1 MEIIPVETKK
11 RIHEFSYAQKVSNQ
25 MSPDK
30 SHIKLNESLFKA
42 QILEKQSC
50 TLIRNIQ
57 KDLMMKIKKYDSL
70 LKKSNTQK
78 NISSSQ
84 PTSPPIWKKQEEF
97 QEEYQEDT
105 QLQNQIKPR
114 GEKLLTE
121 IVHQTIPNDIR
132 KESFPIKKLDV
143 KLSNFQ
149 EEKALFSSQDISP
162 IKQEQNN
169 NKLYLRRNTTQNT
182 ATPKQKK
189 SSVTDFLGSYAKLHV
204 SKSTST
210 KKPNL
215 IESKN
220 QVLTTKETKEIKQND
235 NKKLQST
242 NKKQSETTDYT
253 FRQKKIEIPVDKQ
266 NRIKKNQK
274 QKQSVDLCVN
284 TDLKEI
290 IHIIN
295 DLDLFNNRLKKKL

>member
-25 MSPDK
+25 ISPDK

-57 KDLMMKIKKYDSL
+57 KDLLMKIKKYDSL
-70 LKKSNTQK
+70 LQKNNFQK

-84 PTSPPIWKKQEEF
+84 PTSPPIRKNNEENQEL
-97 QEEYQEDT
+97 T
-105 QLQNQIKPR
+105 QLQYQIKPK

-121 IVHQTIPNDIR
+121 IVHKTTQNDLR
-132 KESFPIKKLDV
+132 RESLPIKKLDV
-143 KLSNFQ
+143 KLSYFS
-149 EEKALFSSQDISP
+149 EEKPLFSAQDISP
-162 IKQEQNN
+162 IKQEQHSNT
-169 NKLYLRRNTTQNT
+169 LCLRRNTTQNIT
-182 ATPKQKK
+182 TPQQKK
-189 SSVTDFLGSYAKLHV
+189 SSVTDVLGSYAKLHT
-204 SKSTST
+204 SKSASK

-215 IESKN
+215 IEFKN
-220 QVLTTKETKEIKQND
+220 QIQCTKETKDIKQND
-235 NKKLQST
+235 VKKIQSG

-253 FRQKKIEIPVDKQ
+253 FRPKKNEVPIDKQ
-266 NRIKKNQK
+266 NRTRKNQK
-274 QKQSVDLCVN
+274 QKQSIDLCVN

-295 DLDLFNNRLKKKL
+295 DLDLFNNRLKKKS